1 MGLAVLLA
9 GLCVLGGI
17 AVVRAL
23 RAPLSLAPTAG
34 LAVFSIVTTWSGDLS
49 TVAVGACA
57 VAGAVVA
64 IRERECRTQMH
75 VPGLLLG
82 TATLLPLA
90 MLGMAFAGVEAPV
103 STHDGA
109 FHVEAVDK
117 LRLGIAVGG
126 WYPTGF
132 HSTVAAVLRFV
143 PWIDTARGTQDA
155 ALGLAVLA
163 PLAVFSLGLALGLDA
178 LVAAIGALVLALTW
192 HYPYDYHLWAG
203 WPQGMGILLLIGLLA
218 TALHWT
224 RQPSYRLAA
233 LAGIFGAAIV
243 LTHGTEVYSAV
254 VVLAVVSACN
264 FRTIQYRALVRQ
276 APLAIGIAVVA
287 TGPYVATL
295 LGWAG
300 AGGSAAA
307 GEASVLVDVDGR
319 GDVLQFLLGI
329 TGAGAPIDLPL
340 RIGLIGLGL
349 LVFRARVTG
358 ALWGSFVALLFV
370 NQLSNAPVVA
380 RVFAVTYPWLDHDRP
395 RQVAVVFASLLCAAG
410 VRVAIGYVVRLRRH
424 LRTHPVAFR
433 RTLMAFGLL
442 AFFFAEGSAVSVYK
456 RLTVAVAEQNVYTA
470 DDAAAMAWLRTHVT
484 SDEVVANDLSGDAGI
499 WAPYK
504 AGVQILL
511 PRSAAGDSAEREALL
526 ENLPRLDRSP
536 IAENTACAL
545 KVGYVFHGA
554 PPQAFDER
562 VLPDRS
568 ALEAAPGLEEVFASG
583 DAAIFRLD
591 LPCEHR

>member
-109 FHVEAVDK
+109 FHVETVDK

-132 HSTVAAVLRFV
+132 HSTVAGVLRFV

-254 VVLAVVSACN
+254 VVLAVVAACN

-307 GEASVLVDVDGR
+307 GEASALVDVDGR

-349 LVFRARVTG
+349 LAFRARVTG

-591 LPCEHR
+591 LPCERR